1 MKISVP
7 GTKAP
12 RTCAMIVL
20 LSICWISRTICVLS
34 YSNNRSSSPLSEIGG
49 MSRLVAREPPPVK
62 LFATVRQLEASGRL
76 VAIVADMTRVEQL
89 TVVAE
94 GSRAASRQFP
104 KTVVFITYSKDIFH
118 YFSFLALATSC
129 FHNVQFLSHPCWRS
143 NQTSTSITSS
153 SCLLCNHWWIVCYYN
168 LSIYFIFWSLA
179 VMITGISILF
189 WDVIVGNLDVPSSY
203 QEKRGH
209 LSIWDTH
216 VHYAYIMLLVLFYLC
231 FWLLHVFTNYVSLI
245 IQFCPET
252 LISSLLEVTCS
263 LKLHLHEFAQTW
275 F

>member
-1 MKISVP
+1 MGQLRCSYYTKELGNIIFQASCWCINELNICAIANRSISIH
-7 GTKAP
+7 KWS
-12 RTCAMIVL
+12 MNIVKESRKFKVNFRMSFWSRISML
-20 LSICWISRTICVLS
+20 FETNGGEWHWDVGSNFNNNESNLINEVDNWICCNWIS
-34 YSNNRSSSPLSEIGG
+34 E
-49 MSRLVAREPPPVK
+49 RLFWKSTK
-62 LFATVRQLEASGRL
+62 LE
-76 VAIVADMTRVEQL
+76 DL
-89 TVVAE
+89 TSV
-94 GSRAASRQFP
+94 
-104 KTVVFITYSKDIFH
+104 
-118 YFSFLALATSC
+118 
-129 FHNVQFLSHPCWRS
+129 
-143 NQTSTSITSS
+143 
-153 SCLLCNHWWIVCYYN
+153 
-168 LSIYFIFWSLA
+168 
-179 VMITGISILF
+179 ILF